1 MSMVIHCKS
10 VVNHSQLLTYT
21 NLTLNENLGF
31 LLKDKIIFTFL
42 KFRVHIKPRMV
53 MTVFACLMARDYTP
67 NVKEM
72 SSVEPLKNHE

>member
-21 NLTLNENLGF
+21 NLTLNENLGQIS
-31 LLKDKIIFTFL
+31 IIFTFL